1 MFFTENCQFSTL
13 KNMLRRLRPEMGALS
28 YIFVD
33 GYGSTSIQDVTKVAS
48 FFYFKSNLKQKQ
60 EVKMVQIKKSFTLLF
75 LTIALNLHAGIGVGE
90 SAVGPLPVELTAFS
104 ATVSGEVVLLN
115 WTTATEVNNYGF
127 EIQRSTNLRGLPNLK
142 GFATIGFV
150 NGHGNSNS
158 PKDYSFVDSNPLSG
172 NVCYRLKQI
181 DNDGKFKYSD
191 NIELKNNLSK
201 EYVLEQNY
209 PNPFNPT
216 TVISYSIP
224 KASYVSVKVFDVLGN
239 TISTLVDKNQEI
251 GSYKVNF
258 NATKLSNG
266 VYFYKISANDFSSV
280 KKMILIK

>member
-1 MFFTENCQFSTL
+1 
-13 KNMLRRLRPEMGALS
+13 
-28 YIFVD
+28 
-33 GYGSTSIQDVTKVAS
+33 
-48 FFYFKSNLKQKQ
+48 
-60 EVKMVQIKKSFTLLF
+60 MVQIKKSFTLLF